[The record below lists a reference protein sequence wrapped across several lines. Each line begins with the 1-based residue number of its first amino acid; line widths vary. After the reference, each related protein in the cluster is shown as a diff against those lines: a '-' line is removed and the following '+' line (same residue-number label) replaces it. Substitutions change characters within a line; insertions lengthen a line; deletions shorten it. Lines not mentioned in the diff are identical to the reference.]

1 MKKVNIIWTH
11 PRQES
16 LTGKIVSG
24 IKEVLA
30 SEGFSIHETDLY
42 RSDFSPV
49 LLQEDEP
56 DFSNPDKYYSETVMK
71 MAAELDPDTPLVF
84 VFPVWWHT
92 LPAMLKG
99 YLDRVWNFGL
109 IYGEG
114 RSVPASKVIWV
125 GMVGMDEHSFSKRG
139 FDANLKNIL
148 NVGMAGYCCIPQ
160 SHVELVYNTLGDNI
174 VSAEAH
180 YNGLINQAV
189 NAVSNFLRN

>member
-1 MKKVNIIWTH
+1 MKKVNIIWSH

-16 LTGKIVSG
+16 LTGNIVSDV
-24 IKEVLA
+24 KEALA
-30 SEGFSIHETDLY
+30 AEGFSIHETDLY
-42 RSDFSPV
+42 RSGFSPV

-56 DFSNPDKYYSETVMK
+56 DFSNPDKRYSETVMK
-71 MAAELDPDTPLVF
+71 MAAELDPDTPLVI
-84 VFPVWWHT
+84 VFPVWWYT

-114 RSVPASKVIWV
+114 RRVPASKVIWV

-139 FDANLKNIL
+139 FDENLKNIL

-180 YNGLINQAV
+180 YTGLKNQAV
-189 NAVSNFLRN
+189 NAVSDFLRD